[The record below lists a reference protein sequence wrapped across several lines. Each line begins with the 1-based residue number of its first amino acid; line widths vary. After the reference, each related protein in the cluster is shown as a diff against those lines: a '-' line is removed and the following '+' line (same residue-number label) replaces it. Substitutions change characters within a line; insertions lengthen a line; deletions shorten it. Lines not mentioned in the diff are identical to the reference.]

1 MTNRNWITFAAAF
14 ALLGS
19 TAAWGHDGE
28 DHGASAEGPA
38 METVDA
44 SRTPDARAYFTDTL
58 LLNQHGEPVRFYSDV
73 LEGRVVLLNVIYT
86 ECPDACPLITRKI
99 NEVREAIG
107 EPMKERIHFIS
118 ISSDP
123 ETDSP
128 QALREFAQKNEAED
142 PNWIFLT
149 GEKANV
155 DAVLMRLGQLGQ
167 TPEGHSTLLIAGDV
181 PNKRWTKIRPDAPA
195 VAIAERL
202 KLLAVPI
209 GGG

>member
-1 MTNRNWITFAAAF
+1 MTARIWIALAAAF
-14 ALLGS
+14 ALIS
-19 TAAWGHDGE
+19 SATVSGHDGK
-28 DHGASAEGPA
+28 DHGASEDPDV
-38 METVDA
+38 ETVDT

-58 LLNQHGEPVRFYSDV
+58 LLNQHGEQVRFYSDV

-86 ECPDACPLITRKI
+86 ECPDACPLITQKI
-99 NEVREAIG
+99 KQVRDAID
-107 EPMKERIHFIS
+107 EPIKSMIHFIS

-128 QALREFAQKNEAED
+128 QALRAFAQKHKAED

-155 DAVLMRLGQLGQ
+155 DAVLMRLGQLSQ

-181 PNKRWTKIRPDAPA
+181 PNKRWSKIRPDAPA

-202 KLLAVPI
+202 KLLAVPV